1 MNHFASLCIPTVLL
15 AATVLIF
22 CSRHDLFSA
31 FTDGISDGMRTT
43 VRILPVMLSL
53 TVAVRMI
60 SASGALEYICRL
72 LAPVCIKLG
81 IDSDLLPILLI
92 RPLSGSGATAMLMQ
106 LFSDTTPDS
115 FASRTA
121 SVIMGSSDTIL
132 YTVSVYFASVGQKK
146 TGRTLPLAFAV
157 LIFCTVLSCIVTK
170 TFFGR

>member
-15 AATVLIF
+15 AAAVLIF
-22 CSRHDLFSA
+22 CSRRDLFSA

-60 SASGALEYICRL
+60 SASGA
-72 LAPVCIKLG
+72 
-81 IDSDLLPILLI
+81 
-92 RPLSGSGATAMLMQ
+92 
-106 LFSDTTPDS
+106 DS

-170 TFFGR
+170 AFFGR